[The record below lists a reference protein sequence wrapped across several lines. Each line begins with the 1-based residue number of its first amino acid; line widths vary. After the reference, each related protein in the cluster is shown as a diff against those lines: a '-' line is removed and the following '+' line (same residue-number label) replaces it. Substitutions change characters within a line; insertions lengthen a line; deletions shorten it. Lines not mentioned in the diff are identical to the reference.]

1 MHTYVCICFET
12 TLDLTFPV
20 YIQLQVD
27 LSNSLIL
34 PPLKQACN
42 QHISTNKN
50 RDKNTRARAVI
61 IAAADKKNT

>member
-1 MHTYVCICFET
+1 MCACVLKQRF
-12 TLDLTFPV
+12 DLTFPV

-27 LSNSLIL
+27 LSNGLIP

-61 IAAADKKNT
+61 TAAADKKNT